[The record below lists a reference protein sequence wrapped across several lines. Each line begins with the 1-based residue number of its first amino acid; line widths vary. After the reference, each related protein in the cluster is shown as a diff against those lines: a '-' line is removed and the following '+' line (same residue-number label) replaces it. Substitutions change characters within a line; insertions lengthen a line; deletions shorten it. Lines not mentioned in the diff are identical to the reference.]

1 MLIYNKLHKIKMA
14 ETETNKDKEETKEES
29 KEGTKVET
37 KKETKEESKEESKE
51 ETKKELNITLENQKL
66 YEKLMKDLGFTLDKE
81 KKPNYLDPHKS
92 FQTLSKLQENIIH
105 PKEFTEIKKENKSLL
120 NRINELQQELNLVSK
135 EINDYAELYSNNT
148 LYTKESNFNAINE
161 ELKLYSTKL
170 NNIINSDLYKNSLTP
185 KPLISSDRNELK
197 TQIETNL
204 KNYTNSTARL
214 MQLISEEKDNFMNQ
228 NNIDTITH
236 EMFINKNSFENNDI
250 SNNFEKNILEIEK
263 ELTNIENIIGTKKL
277 DMDENLNITQML
289 NKLLKTV
296 SEKKFSLFKEKTL
309 TELNEILDEVIKE
322 QEISSEISQYFVKLK
337 ELYAIY
343 EVYENYDEIMK
354 YIKKRL
360 MAIIDMHEKSINF
373 NNDLDFLKKIIEENE
388 KQFGILGK
396 KYSETFE
403 DIAGLENILKELK
416 NIDKYFGQ
424 LLV

>member
-1 MLIYNKLHKIKMA
+1 M
-14 ETETNKDKEETKEES
+14 S
-29 KEGTKVET
+29 KSNDFYEGENVE
-37 KKETKEESKEESKE
+37 
-51 ETKKELNITLENQKL
+51 ELNISQENQKF
-66 YEKLMKDLGFTLDKE
+66 YEKLMKDLGFSSEKE
-81 KKPNYLDPHKS
+81 EKSKSKPIDLEKAY
-92 FQTLSKLQENIIH
+92 QTINKYQENNTNQ
-105 PKEFTEIKKENKSLL
+105 KDSLQQQKSNKNLI
-120 NRINELQQELNLVSK
+120 NRINELQNELNLVSK
-135 EINDYAELYSNNT
+135 EINDYVETYSENT
-148 LYTKESNFNAINE
+148 LFKKESNFNKISE
-161 ELKLYSTKL
+161 ELKLYSSKL
-170 NNIINSDLYKNSLTP
+170 NNILNSDLYKNTLIP
-185 KPLISSDRNELK
+185 KKILSSDKNGLK
-197 TQIETNL
+197 EQIKTNL
-204 KNYTNSTARL
+204 ANYTNSTARL
-214 MQLISEEKDNFMNQ
+214 MELISQEKENFMYQKNV
-228 NNIDTITH
+228 DTTTH
-236 EMFINKNSFENNDI
+236 QMFMNKFFYENNDI

-360 MAIIDMHEKSINF
+360 MAIMDMHEKSINF

-403 DIAGLENILKELK
+403 EIAGLENILKELK

>member
-1 MLIYNKLHKIKMA
+1 M
-14 ETETNKDKEETKEES
+14 S
-29 KEGTKVET
+29 KSNDFYEGENVE
-37 KKETKEESKEESKE
+37 
-51 ETKKELNITLENQKL
+51 ELNISQENQKF
-66 YEKLMKDLGFTLDKE
+66 YEKLMKDLGFSSEKE
-81 KKPNYLDPHKS
+81 EKSKSKPIDLEKAY
-92 FQTLSKLQENIIH
+92 QTINKFQENNTNQ
-105 PKEFTEIKKENKSLL
+105 KDSLQQQKSSKNLIS
-120 NRINELQQELNLVSK
+120 RINELQNELNLVSK
-135 EINDYAELYSNNT
+135 EINDYVELYSENT
-148 LYTKESNFNAINE
+148 LFKKESNFNKISE
-161 ELKLYSTKL
+161 ELKLYSSKL
-170 NNIINSDLYKNSLTP
+170 SNILNSDLYKNTLIP
-185 KPLISSDRNELK
+185 KKILSSDKNGLK
-197 TQIETNL
+197 EQIKTNL
-204 KNYTNSTARL
+204 ENYTNSTARL
-214 MQLISEEKDNFMNQ
+214 MELISQEKENFMYQKNV
-228 NNIDTITH
+228 DTTTH
-236 EMFINKNSFENNDI
+236 QMFMNKFFYENNDI

-263 ELTNIENIIGTKKL
+263 ELTNIENIIGIKKL

-403 DIAGLENILKELK
+403 EIAGLENILKELK

>member
-1 MLIYNKLHKIKMA
+1 M
-14 ETETNKDKEETKEES
+14 S
-29 KEGTKVET
+29 KSNDFYEGENVE
-37 KKETKEESKEESKE
+37 
-51 ETKKELNITLENQKL
+51 ELNISQENQKF
-66 YEKLMKDLGFTLDKE
+66 YEKLMQDLGFSSEKE
-81 KKPNYLDPHKS
+81 EKSKSKPIDLEKAY
-92 FQTLSKLQENIIH
+92 QTINKFQENNTNQ
-105 PKEFTEIKKENKSLL
+105 KDSLQQQKSSKNLIS
-120 NRINELQQELNLVSK
+120 RINELQNELNLVSK
-135 EINDYAELYSNNT
+135 EINDYVELYSENT
-148 LYTKESNFNAINE
+148 LFKKESNFNKISE
-161 ELKLYSTKL
+161 ELKLYSSKL
-170 NNIINSDLYKNSLTP
+170 SNILNSDLYKNTLIP
-185 KPLISSDRNELK
+185 KKILSSDKNGLK
-197 TQIETNL
+197 EQIKTNL
-204 KNYTNSTARL
+204 ANYTNSTARL
-214 MQLISEEKDNFMNQ
+214 MELISQEKENFMYQKNV
-228 NNIDTITH
+228 DTTTH
-236 EMFINKNSFENNDI
+236 QMFMNKFFYENNDI

-360 MAIIDMHEKSINF
+360 MAIMDMHEKSINF

-403 DIAGLENILKELK
+403 EIAGLENILKELK

>member
-1 MLIYNKLHKIKMA
+1 M
-14 ETETNKDKEETKEES
+14 S
-29 KEGTKVET
+29 KSNDFYEGENVE
-37 KKETKEESKEESKE
+37 
-51 ETKKELNITLENQKL
+51 ELNISQENQKF
-66 YEKLMKDLGFTLDKE
+66 YEKLMKDLGFSSEKE
-81 KKPNYLDPHKS
+81 EKSKSKPIDLEKAY
-92 FQTLSKLQENIIH
+92 QTINKFQENNTNQ
-105 PKEFTEIKKENKSLL
+105 KDSLQQQKSNKNLI
-120 NRINELQQELNLVSK
+120 NRINELQNELNLVSK
-135 EINDYAELYSNNT
+135 EINDYVETYSENT
-148 LYTKESNFNAINE
+148 LFKKESNFNKISE
-161 ELKLYSTKL
+161 ELKLYSSKL
-170 NNIINSDLYKNSLTP
+170 NNILNSDLYKNTLIP
-185 KPLISSDRNELK
+185 KKILSSDKNGLK
-197 TQIETNL
+197 EQIKTNL
-204 KNYTNSTARL
+204 ANYTNSTARL
-214 MQLISEEKDNFMNQ
+214 MELISQEKENFMYQKNV
-228 NNIDTITH
+228 DTTTH
-236 EMFINKNSFENNDI
+236 QMFMNKFFYENNDI

-360 MAIIDMHEKSINF
+360 MAIMDMHEKSINF

-403 DIAGLENILKELK
+403 EIAGLENILKELK

>member
-1 MLIYNKLHKIKMA
+1 M
-14 ETETNKDKEETKEES
+14 S
-29 KEGTKVET
+29 KSNDFYEGENVE
-37 KKETKEESKEESKE
+37 
-51 ETKKELNITLENQKL
+51 ELNISQENQKF
-66 YEKLMKDLGFTLDKE
+66 YEKLMKDLGFSSEKE
-81 KKPNYLDPHKS
+81 EKSKSKPIDLEKAY
-92 FQTLSKLQENIIH
+92 QTINKYQENNTNQ
-105 PKEFTEIKKENKSLL
+105 KDSLQQQKSNKNLI
-120 NRINELQQELNLVSK
+120 NRINELQNELNLVSK
-135 EINDYAELYSNNT
+135 EINDYVETYSENT
-148 LYTKESNFNAINE
+148 LFKKESNFNKISE
-161 ELKLYSTKL
+161 ELKLYSSKL
-170 NNIINSDLYKNSLTP
+170 NNILNSDLYKNTLIP
-185 KPLISSDRNELK
+185 KKILSSDKNGLK
-197 TQIETNL
+197 EQIKTNL
-204 KNYTNSTARL
+204 ANYTNSTARL
-214 MQLISEEKDNFMNQ
+214 MELISQEKENFMYQKNV
-228 NNIDTITH
+228 DTTIH
-236 EMFINKNSFENNDI
+236 QMFMNKFFYENNDI

-360 MAIIDMHEKSINF
+360 MAIMDMHEKSINF

-403 DIAGLENILKELK
+403 EIAGLENILKELK

>member
-1 MLIYNKLHKIKMA
+1 M
-14 ETETNKDKEETKEES
+14 S
-29 KEGTKVET
+29 KSNDFYEGENVE
-37 KKETKEESKEESKE
+37 
-51 ETKKELNITLENQKL
+51 ELNISQENQKF
-66 YEKLMKDLGFTLDKE
+66 YEKLMQDLGFSSEKE
-81 KKPNYLDPHKS
+81 EKSKSKPIDLEKAY
-92 FQTLSKLQENIIH
+92 QTINKFQENNTNQ
-105 PKEFTEIKKENKSLL
+105 KDSLQQQKSNKNLI
-120 NRINELQQELNLVSK
+120 NRINELQNELNLVSK
-135 EINDYAELYSNNT
+135 EINDYVETYSENT
-148 LYTKESNFNAINE
+148 LFKKESNFNKISE
-161 ELKLYSTKL
+161 ELKLYSSKL
-170 NNIINSDLYKNSLTP
+170 NNILNSDLYKNTLIP
-185 KPLISSDRNELK
+185 KKILSSDKNGLK
-197 TQIETNL
+197 EQIKTNL
-204 KNYTNSTARL
+204 ANYTNSTARL
-214 MQLISEEKDNFMNQ
+214 MELISQEKENFMHQKNV
-228 NNIDTITH
+228 DTTTH
-236 EMFINKNSFENNDI
+236 QMFMNKFFYENNDI

-360 MAIIDMHEKSINF
+360 MAIMDMHEKSINF
-373 NNDLDFLKKIIEENE
+373 NNDLDFLKKIIEANE

-403 DIAGLENILKELK
+403 EIAGLENILKELK

>member
-1 MLIYNKLHKIKMA
+1 M
-14 ETETNKDKEETKEES
+14 S
-29 KEGTKVET
+29 KSNDFYEGENVE
-37 KKETKEESKEESKE
+37 
-51 ETKKELNITLENQKL
+51 ELNISQENQKF
-66 YEKLMKDLGFTLDKE
+66 YEKLMKDLGFSSEKE
-81 KKPNYLDPHKS
+81 EKSKSKPIDLEKAY
-92 FQTLSKLQENIIH
+92 QTINKYQENNTNQ
-105 PKEFTEIKKENKSLL
+105 KDSLQQQKSNKNLI
-120 NRINELQQELNLVSK
+120 NRINELQNELNLVSK
-135 EINDYAELYSNNT
+135 EINDYVETYSENT
-148 LYTKESNFNAINE
+148 LFKKESNFNKISE
-161 ELKLYSTKL
+161 ELKLYSSKL
-170 NNIINSDLYKNSLTP
+170 NNILNSDLYKNTLIP
-185 KPLISSDRNELK
+185 KKILSSDKNGLK
-197 TQIETNL
+197 EQIKTNL
-204 KNYTNSTARL
+204 ANYTNSTARL
-214 MQLISEEKDNFMNQ
+214 MELISQEKENFMHQKNV
-228 NNIDTITH
+228 DTTTH
-236 EMFINKNSFENNDI
+236 QMFMNKFFYENNDI

-360 MAIIDMHEKSINF
+360 MAIMDMHEKSINF

-403 DIAGLENILKELK
+403 EIAGLENILKELK

>member
-1 MLIYNKLHKIKMA
+1 M
-14 ETETNKDKEETKEES
+14 S
-29 KEGTKVET
+29 KSNDFYEGENVE
-37 KKETKEESKEESKE
+37 
-51 ETKKELNITLENQKL
+51 ELNISQENQKF
-66 YEKLMKDLGFTLDKE
+66 YEKLMQDLGFSSEKE
-81 KKPNYLDPHKS
+81 EKSKSKPIDLEKAY
-92 FQTLSKLQENIIH
+92 QTINKFQENNTNQ
-105 PKEFTEIKKENKSLL
+105 KDSLQQQKSSKNLIS
-120 NRINELQQELNLVSK
+120 RINELQNELNLVSK
-135 EINDYAELYSNNT
+135 EINDYVELYSENT
-148 LYTKESNFNAINE
+148 LFKKESNFNKISE
-161 ELKLYSTKL
+161 ELKLYSSKL
-170 NNIINSDLYKNSLTP
+170 SNILNSDLIP
-185 KPLISSDRNELK
+185 KKILSSDKNGLK
-197 TQIETNL
+197 EQIKTNL
-204 KNYTNSTARL
+204 ENYTNSTARL
-214 MQLISEEKDNFMNQ
+214 MELISQEKENFMHQKNV
-228 NNIDTITH
+228 DTTTH
-236 EMFINKNSFENNDI
+236 QMFMNKFFYENNDI

-263 ELTNIENIIGTKKL
+263 ELTNIENIIGIKKL

-360 MAIIDMHEKSINF
+360 MAIMDMHEKSINF

-403 DIAGLENILKELK
+403 EIAGLENILKELK

>member
-1 MLIYNKLHKIKMA
+1 M
-14 ETETNKDKEETKEES
+14 S
-29 KEGTKVET
+29 KSNDFYDGENVE
-37 KKETKEESKEESKE
+37 
-51 ETKKELNITLENQKL
+51 ELNISQENQKF
-66 YEKLMKDLGFTLDKE
+66 YEKLMQDLGFSSEKE
-81 KKPNYLDPHKS
+81 EKSKSKPIDLEKAY
-92 FQTLSKLQENIIH
+92 QTINKFQENNTNQ
-105 PKEFTEIKKENKSLL
+105 KDSLQQQKSSKNLIS
-120 NRINELQQELNLVSK
+120 RINELQNELNLVSK
-135 EINDYAELYSNNT
+135 EINDYVELYSENT
-148 LYTKESNFNAINE
+148 LFKKESNFNKISE
-161 ELKLYSTKL
+161 ELKLYSSKL
-170 NNIINSDLYKNSLTP
+170 SNILNSDLYKNTLIP
-185 KPLISSDRNELK
+185 KKILSSDKNGLK
-197 TQIETNL
+197 EQIKTNL
-204 KNYTNSTARL
+204 ENYTNSTARL
-214 MQLISEEKDNFMNQ
+214 MELISQEKENFMHQKNV
-228 NNIDTITH
+228 DTTTH
-236 EMFINKNSFENNDI
+236 QMFMNKFFYENNDI

-360 MAIIDMHEKSINF
+360 MAIMDMHEKSINF

-403 DIAGLENILKELK
+403 EIAGLENILKELK

>member
-1 MLIYNKLHKIKMA
+1 M
-14 ETETNKDKEETKEES
+14 S
-29 KEGTKVET
+29 KSNDFYEGENVE
-37 KKETKEESKEESKE
+37 
-51 ETKKELNITLENQKL
+51 ELNISQENQKF
-66 YEKLMKDLGFTLDKE
+66 YEKLMQDLGFSSEKE
-81 KKPNYLDPHKS
+81 EKSKSKPIDLEKAY
-92 FQTLSKLQENIIH
+92 QTINKFQENNTNQ
-105 PKEFTEIKKENKSLL
+105 KDSLQQQKSSKNLIS
-120 NRINELQQELNLVSK
+120 RINELQNELNLVSK
-135 EINDYAELYSNNT
+135 EINDYVELYSENT
-148 LYTKESNFNAINE
+148 LFKKESNFNKISE
-161 ELKLYSTKL
+161 ELKLYSSKL
-170 NNIINSDLYKNSLTP
+170 SNILNSDLYKNTLIP
-185 KPLISSDRNELK
+185 KKILSSDKNGLK
-197 TQIETNL
+197 EQIKTNL
-204 KNYTNSTARL
+204 ANYTNSTARL
-214 MQLISEEKDNFMNQ
+214 MELISQEKENFMYQKNV
-228 NNIDTITH
+228 DTTIH
-236 EMFINKNSFENNDI
+236 QMFMNKFFYENNDI

-277 DMDENLNITQML
+277 DMDENLNITQIL

-360 MAIIDMHEKSINF
+360 MAIMDMHEKSINF

-403 DIAGLENILKELK
+403 EIAGLENILKELK

>member
-1 MLIYNKLHKIKMA
+1 M
-14 ETETNKDKEETKEES
+14 S
-29 KEGTKVET
+29 KSNDFYEGENVE
-37 KKETKEESKEESKE
+37 
-51 ETKKELNITLENQKL
+51 ELNISQENQKF
-66 YEKLMKDLGFTLDKE
+66 YEKLMKDLGFSSEKE
-81 KKPNYLDPHKS
+81 EKSKSKPIDLEKAY
-92 FQTLSKLQENIIH
+92 QTINKFQENNTNQ
-105 PKEFTEIKKENKSLL
+105 KDSLQQQKSNKNLI
-120 NRINELQQELNLVSK
+120 NRINELQNELNLVSK
-135 EINDYAELYSNNT
+135 EINDYVETYSENT
-148 LYTKESNFNAINE
+148 LFKKESNFNKVSD
-161 ELKLYSTKL
+161 ELKLYSSKL
-170 NNIINSDLYKNSLTP
+170 SNILNSDLYKNTLIP
-185 KPLISSDRNELK
+185 KKILSSDKNGLK
-197 TQIETNL
+197 EQIKTNL
-204 KNYTNSTARL
+204 ENYTNSTARL
-214 MQLISEEKDNFMNQ
+214 MELISQEKENFMYQKNV
-228 NNIDTITH
+228 DTTTH
-236 EMFINKNSFENNDI
+236 QMFMNKFFYENNDI

-263 ELTNIENIIGTKKL
+263 ELTNIENIIGIKKL

-360 MAIIDMHEKSINF
+360 MAIMDMHEKSINF

-403 DIAGLENILKELK
+403 EIAGLENILKELK

>member
-1 MLIYNKLHKIKMA
+1 M
-14 ETETNKDKEETKEES
+14 S
-29 KEGTKVET
+29 KSNDFYEGENVE
-37 KKETKEESKEESKE
+37 
-51 ETKKELNITLENQKL
+51 ELNISQENQKF
-66 YEKLMKDLGFTLDKE
+66 YEKLMKDLGFSSEKE
-81 KKPNYLDPHKS
+81 EKSKSKPIDLEKAY
-92 FQTLSKLQENIIH
+92 QTINKYQENNTNQ
-105 PKEFTEIKKENKSLL
+105 KDSLQQQKSSKNLIS
-120 NRINELQQELNLVSK
+120 RINELQNELNLVSK
-135 EINDYAELYSNNT
+135 EINDYVELYSENT
-148 LYTKESNFNAINE
+148 LFKKESNFNKISE
-161 ELKLYSTKL
+161 ELKLYSSKL
-170 NNIINSDLYKNSLTP
+170 SNILNSDLYKNTLIP
-185 KPLISSDRNELK
+185 KKILSSDKNGLK
-197 TQIETNL
+197 EQIKTNL
-204 KNYTNSTARL
+204 ENYTNSTARL
-214 MQLISEEKDNFMNQ
+214 MELISQEKENFMYQKNV
-228 NNIDTITH
+228 DTTIH
-236 EMFINKNSFENNDI
+236 QMFMNKFFYENNDI

-403 DIAGLENILKELK
+403 EIAGLENILKELK

>member
-1 MLIYNKLHKIKMA
+1 M
-14 ETETNKDKEETKEES
+14 S
-29 KEGTKVET
+29 KSNDFYEGENVE
-37 KKETKEESKEESKE
+37 
-51 ETKKELNITLENQKL
+51 ELNISQENQKF
-66 YEKLMKDLGFTLDKE
+66 YEKLMKDLGFSSEKE
-81 KKPNYLDPHKS
+81 EKSKSKPIDLEKAY
-92 FQTLSKLQENIIH
+92 QTINKYQENNTNQ
-105 PKEFTEIKKENKSLL
+105 KDSLQQQKSNKNLI
-120 NRINELQQELNLVSK
+120 NRINELQNELNLVSK
-135 EINDYAELYSNNT
+135 EINDYVETYSENT
-148 LYTKESNFNAINE
+148 LFKKESNFNKISE
-161 ELKLYSTKL
+161 ELKLYSSKL
-170 NNIINSDLYKNSLTP
+170 NNILNSDLYKNTLIP
-185 KPLISSDRNELK
+185 KKILSSDKNGLK
-197 TQIETNL
+197 EQIKTNL
-204 KNYTNSTARL
+204 ANYTNSTARL
-214 MQLISEEKDNFMNQ
+214 MELISQEKENFMYQKNV
-228 NNIDTITH
+228 DTTIH
-236 EMFINKNSFENNDI
+236 QMFMNKFFYENNGI

-403 DIAGLENILKELK
+403 EIAGLENILKELK

>member
-1 MLIYNKLHKIKMA
+1 M
-14 ETETNKDKEETKEES
+14 S
-29 KEGTKVET
+29 KSNDFYEGENV
-37 KKETKEESKEESKE
+37 
-51 ETKKELNITLENQKL
+51 KELNISQENQKF
-66 YEKLMKDLGFTLDKE
+66 YEKLMQDLGFSSE
-81 KKPNYLDPHKS
+81 KVEKSKSKPIDLEKAY
-92 FQTLSKLQENIIH
+92 QTINKFQENNTNQ
-105 PKEFTEIKKENKSLL
+105 KDSLQQQKSSKNLIS
-120 NRINELQQELNLVSK
+120 RINELQNELNLVSK
-135 EINDYAELYSNNT
+135 EINDYVELYSENT
-148 LYTKESNFNAINE
+148 LFKKESNFNKISE
-161 ELKLYSTKL
+161 ELKLYSSKL
-170 NNIINSDLYKNSLTP
+170 SNILNSDLYKNTLIP
-185 KPLISSDRNELK
+185 KKILSSDKNGLK
-197 TQIETNL
+197 EQIKTNL
-204 KNYTNSTARL
+204 ENYTNSTARL
-214 MQLISEEKDNFMNQ
+214 MELISQEKENFMYQKNV
-228 NNIDTITH
+228 DTTTH
-236 EMFINKNSFENNDI
+236 QMFMNKFFYENNDI

-296 SEKKFSLFKEKTL
+296 GEKKFSLFKEKTL

-360 MAIIDMHEKSINF
+360 MAIMDMHEKSINF

-403 DIAGLENILKELK
+403 EIAGLENILKELK

>member
-1 MLIYNKLHKIKMA
+1 M
-14 ETETNKDKEETKEES
+14 S
-29 KEGTKVET
+29 KSNDFYEGENVE
-37 KKETKEESKEESKE
+37 
-51 ETKKELNITLENQKL
+51 ELNISQENQKF
-66 YEKLMKDLGFTLDKE
+66 YEKLMKDLGFSSEKE
-81 KKPNYLDPHKS
+81 EKSKSKPIDLEKAY
-92 FQTLSKLQENIIH
+92 QTINKYQENNTNQ
-105 PKEFTEIKKENKSLL
+105 KDSLQQQKSNKNLI
-120 NRINELQQELNLVSK
+120 NRINELQNELNLVSK
-135 EINDYAELYSNNT
+135 EINDYVETYSENT
-148 LYTKESNFNAINE
+148 LFKKESNFNKISE
-161 ELKLYSTKL
+161 ELKLYSSKL
-170 NNIINSDLYKNSLTP
+170 NNILNSDLYKNTLIP
-185 KPLISSDRNELK
+185 KKILSSDKNGLK
-197 TQIETNL
+197 EQIKTNL
-204 KNYTNSTARL
+204 ANYTNSTARL
-214 MQLISEEKDNFMNQ
+214 MELISQEKENFMHQKNV
-228 NNIDTITH
+228 DTTTH
-236 EMFINKNSFENNDI
+236 QMFMNKFFYENNDI

-263 ELTNIENIIGTKKL
+263 ELTNIENIIGIKKL

-403 DIAGLENILKELK
+403 EIAGLENILKELK

>member
-1 MLIYNKLHKIKMA
+1 M
-14 ETETNKDKEETKEES
+14 S
-29 KEGTKVET
+29 KSNDFYEGENVE
-37 KKETKEESKEESKE
+37 
-51 ETKKELNITLENQKL
+51 ELNISQENQKF
-66 YEKLMKDLGFTLDKE
+66 YEKLMKDLGFSSEKE
-81 KKPNYLDPHKS
+81 EKSKSKPIDLEKAY
-92 FQTLSKLQENIIH
+92 QTINKFQENNTNQ
-105 PKEFTEIKKENKSLL
+105 KDSLQQQKSSKNLIS
-120 NRINELQQELNLVSK
+120 RINELQNELNLVSK
-135 EINDYAELYSNNT
+135 EINDYVELYSENT
-148 LYTKESNFNAINE
+148 LFKKESNFNKISE
-161 ELKLYSTKL
+161 ELKLYSSKL
-170 NNIINSDLYKNSLTP
+170 NNILNSDLYKNTLIP
-185 KPLISSDRNELK
+185 KKILSSDKNGLK
-197 TQIETNL
+197 EQIKTNL
-204 KNYTNSTARL
+204 ENYTNSTARL
-214 MQLISEEKDNFMNQ
+214 MELISQEKENYMYQKNVDTTTHQMFMNK
-228 NNIDTITH
+228 
-236 EMFINKNSFENNDI
+236 FFYENNDI

-403 DIAGLENILKELK
+403 EIAGLENILKELK

>member
-1 MLIYNKLHKIKMA
+1 M
-14 ETETNKDKEETKEES
+14 S
-29 KEGTKVET
+29 KSNDFYEGENVE
-37 KKETKEESKEESKE
+37 
-51 ETKKELNITLENQKL
+51 ELNISQENQKF
-66 YEKLMKDLGFTLDKE
+66 YEKLMQDLGFSSEKE
-81 KKPNYLDPHKS
+81 EKSKSKPIDLEKAY
-92 FQTLSKLQENIIH
+92 QTINKFQENNTNQ
-105 PKEFTEIKKENKSLL
+105 KDSLQQQKSNKNLI
-120 NRINELQQELNLVSK
+120 NRINELQNELNLVSK
-135 EINDYAELYSNNT
+135 EINDYVETYSENT
-148 LYTKESNFNAINE
+148 LFKKESNFNKISE
-161 ELKLYSTKL
+161 ELKLYSSKL
-170 NNIINSDLYKNSLTP
+170 NNILNSDLYKNTLIP
-185 KPLISSDRNELK
+185 KKILSSDKNGLK
-197 TQIETNL
+197 EQIKTNL
-204 KNYTNSTARL
+204 ANYTNSTARL
-214 MQLISEEKDNFMNQ
+214 MELISQEKENFMYQKNV
-228 NNIDTITH
+228 DTTIH
-236 EMFINKNSFENNDI
+236 QMFMNKFFYENNDI

-360 MAIIDMHEKSINF
+360 MAIMDMHEKSINF

-403 DIAGLENILKELK
+403 EIAGLENILKELK

>member
-1 MLIYNKLHKIKMA
+1 M
-14 ETETNKDKEETKEES
+14 S
-29 KEGTKVET
+29 KSNDFYEGENVE
-37 KKETKEESKEESKE
+37 
-51 ETKKELNITLENQKL
+51 ELNISQENQKF
-66 YEKLMKDLGFTLDKE
+66 YEKLMKDLGFSSEKE
-81 KKPNYLDPHKS
+81 EKSKSKPIDLEKAY
-92 FQTLSKLQENIIH
+92 QTINKYQENNTNQ
-105 PKEFTEIKKENKSLL
+105 KDSLQQQKSNKNLI
-120 NRINELQQELNLVSK
+120 NRINELQNELNLVSK
-135 EINDYAELYSNNT
+135 EINDYVETYSENT
-148 LYTKESNFNAINE
+148 LFKKESNFNKISE
-161 ELKLYSTKL
+161 ELKLYSSKL
-170 NNIINSDLYKNSLTP
+170 NNILNSDLYKNTLIP
-185 KPLISSDRNELK
+185 KKILSSDKNGLK
-197 TQIETNL
+197 EQIKTNL
-204 KNYTNSTARL
+204 ENYTNSTARL
-214 MQLISEEKDNFMNQ
+214 MELISQEKENFMYQKNV
-228 NNIDTITH
+228 DTTIH
-236 EMFINKNSFENNDI
+236 QMFMNKFFYENNDI

-360 MAIIDMHEKSINF
+360 MAIMDMHEKSINF

-403 DIAGLENILKELK
+403 EIAGLENILKELK

>member
-1 MLIYNKLHKIKMA
+1 M
-14 ETETNKDKEETKEES
+14 S
-29 KEGTKVET
+29 KSNDFYEGENVE
-37 KKETKEESKEESKE
+37 
-51 ETKKELNITLENQKL
+51 ELNISQENQKF
-66 YEKLMKDLGFTLDKE
+66 YEKLMQDLGFSSEKE
-81 KKPNYLDPHKS
+81 EKS
-92 FQTLSKLQENIIH
+92 KSKAIDLEKAYQTINKFQENNTNQ
-105 PKEFTEIKKENKSLL
+105 KDSLQQQKSSKNLIS
-120 NRINELQQELNLVSK
+120 RINELQNELNLVSK
-135 EINDYAELYSNNT
+135 EINDYVELYSENT
-148 LYTKESNFNAINE
+148 LFKKESNFNKISE
-161 ELKLYSTKL
+161 ELKLYSSKL
-170 NNIINSDLYKNSLTP
+170 SNILNSDLYKNTLIP
-185 KPLISSDRNELK
+185 KKILSSDKNGLK
-197 TQIETNL
+197 EQIKTNL
-204 KNYTNSTARL
+204 ENYTNSTARL
-214 MQLISEEKDNFMNQ
+214 MELISQEKENFMYQKNV
-228 NNIDTITH
+228 DTTTH
-236 EMFINKNSFENNDI
+236 QMFMNKFFYENNDI

-360 MAIIDMHEKSINF
+360 MAIMDMHEKSINF

-403 DIAGLENILKELK
+403 EIAGLENILKELK

>member
-1 MLIYNKLHKIKMA
+1 MSATTPDYYEGEK
-14 ETETNKDKEETKEES
+14 TE
-29 KEGTKVET
+29 V
-37 KKETKEESKEESKE
+37 
-51 ETKKELNITLENQKL
+51 LNITQENQKF
-66 YEKLMKDLGFTLDKE
+66 YEKLMQDLGFSSEKE
-81 KKPNYLDPHKS
+81 EKSKSKPIDLEKAY
-92 FQTLSKLQENIIH
+92 QTINKFQENNTNQ
-105 PKEFTEIKKENKSLL
+105 KDSLQQQKSNKNLI
-120 NRINELQQELNLVSK
+120 NRINELQNELNLVSK
-135 EINDYAELYSNNT
+135 EINDYVELYSENT
-148 LYTKESNFNAINE
+148 LFKKESNFNKISE
-161 ELKLYSTKL
+161 ELKLYSSKL
-170 NNIINSDLYKNSLTP
+170 SNILNSDLYQNTLIP
-185 KPLISSDRNELK
+185 KKILSSDKNGLK
-197 TQIETNL
+197 EQIKTNL
-204 KNYTNSTARL
+204 ENYTNSTARL
-214 MQLISEEKDNFMNQ
+214 MELISQEKENFMHQKNV
-228 NNIDTITH
+228 DTTTH
-236 EMFINKNSFENNDI
+236 QMFMNKFFYENNDI

-263 ELTNIENIIGTKKL
+263 ELTNIENIIGIKKL

-373 NNDLDFLKKIIEENE
+373 NNDLDFLKKITEENE

-403 DIAGLENILKELK
+403 EIAGLENILK
-416 NIDKYFGQ
+416 
-424 LLV
+424 

>member
-1 MLIYNKLHKIKMA
+1 M
-14 ETETNKDKEETKEES
+14 S
-29 KEGTKVET
+29 KSNDFYEGENVE
-37 KKETKEESKEESKE
+37 
-51 ETKKELNITLENQKL
+51 ELNISQENQKF
-66 YEKLMKDLGFTLDKE
+66 YEKLMKDLGFSSEKE
-81 KKPNYLDPHKS
+81 EKSKSKPIDLEKAY
-92 FQTLSKLQENIIH
+92 QTINKFQENNTNQ
-105 PKEFTEIKKENKSLL
+105 KDSLQQQKSNKNLI
-120 NRINELQQELNLVSK
+120 NRINELQNELNLVSK
-135 EINDYAELYSNNT
+135 EINDYVETYSENT
-148 LYTKESNFNAINE
+148 LFKKESNFNKISE
-161 ELKLYSTKL
+161 ELKLYSSKL
-170 NNIINSDLYKNSLTP
+170 NNILNSDLYKNTLIP
-185 KPLISSDRNELK
+185 KKILSSDKNGLK
-197 TQIETNL
+197 EQIKTNL
-204 KNYTNSTARL
+204 ANYTNSTARL
-214 MQLISEEKDNFMNQ
+214 MELISQEKENFMHQKNV
-228 NNIDTITH
+228 DTTTH
-236 EMFINKNSFENNDI
+236 QMFMNKFFYENNDI

-263 ELTNIENIIGTKKL
+263 ELTNIENIIGIKKL

-403 DIAGLENILKELK
+403 EIAGLENILKELK

>member
-1 MLIYNKLHKIKMA
+1 M
-14 ETETNKDKEETKEES
+14 S
-29 KEGTKVET
+29 KSNDFYEGENVE
-37 KKETKEESKEESKE
+37 
-51 ETKKELNITLENQKL
+51 ELNISQENQKF
-66 YEKLMKDLGFTLDKE
+66 YEKLMKDLGFSSEKE
-81 KKPNYLDPHKS
+81 EKSKSKPIDLEKAY
-92 FQTLSKLQENIIH
+92 QTINKYQENNTNQ
-105 PKEFTEIKKENKSLL
+105 KDSLQQQKSNKNLI
-120 NRINELQQELNLVSK
+120 NRINELQNELNLVSK
-135 EINDYAELYSNNT
+135 EINDYVETYSENT
-148 LYTKESNFNAINE
+148 LFKKESNFNKISE
-161 ELKLYSTKL
+161 ELKLYSSKL
-170 NNIINSDLYKNSLTP
+170 NNILNSDLYKNTLIP
-185 KPLISSDRNELK
+185 KKILSSDKNGLK
-197 TQIETNL
+197 EQIKTNL
-204 KNYTNSTARL
+204 ENYTNSTARL
-214 MQLISEEKDNFMNQ
+214 MELISQEKENFMYQKNV
-228 NNIDTITH
+228 DTTIH
-236 EMFINKNSFENNDI
+236 QMFMNKFFYENNDI

-403 DIAGLENILKELK
+403 EIAGLENILKELK

>member
-1 MLIYNKLHKIKMA
+1 M
-14 ETETNKDKEETKEES
+14 S
-29 KEGTKVET
+29 KSNDFYEGENVE
-37 KKETKEESKEESKE
+37 
-51 ETKKELNITLENQKL
+51 ELNISQENQKF
-66 YEKLMKDLGFTLDKE
+66 YEKLMQDLGFSSEKE
-81 KKPNYLDPHKS
+81 EKSKSKPIDLEKAY
-92 FQTLSKLQENIIH
+92 QTINKFQENNTNQ
-105 PKEFTEIKKENKSLL
+105 KDSLQQQKSNKNLI
-120 NRINELQQELNLVSK
+120 NRINELQNELNLVSK
-135 EINDYAELYSNNT
+135 EINDYVELYSENT
-148 LYTKESNFNAINE
+148 LFKKESNFNKISE
-161 ELKLYSTKL
+161 ELKLYSSKL
-170 NNIINSDLYKNSLTP
+170 SNILNSDLYKNTLIP
-185 KPLISSDRNELK
+185 KKILSSDKNGLK
-197 TQIETNL
+197 EQIKTNL
-204 KNYTNSTARL
+204 ENYTNSTARL
-214 MQLISEEKDNFMNQ
+214 MELISQEKENFMYQKNV
-228 NNIDTITH
+228 DTTTH
-236 EMFINKNSFENNDI
+236 QMFMNKFFYENNDI

-263 ELTNIENIIGTKKL
+263 ELTNIENIIGIKKL

-360 MAIIDMHEKSINF
+360 MAIMDMHEKSINF

-403 DIAGLENILKELK
+403 EIAGLENILKELK

>member
-1 MLIYNKLHKIKMA
+1 M
-14 ETETNKDKEETKEES
+14 S
-29 KEGTKVET
+29 KSNDFYEGENVE
-37 KKETKEESKEESKE
+37 
-51 ETKKELNITLENQKL
+51 ELNISQENQKF
-66 YEKLMKDLGFTLDKE
+66 YEKLMQDLGFSSEKE
-81 KKPNYLDPHKS
+81 EKSKSKPIDLEKAY
-92 FQTLSKLQENIIH
+92 QTINKYQENNTNQ
-105 PKEFTEIKKENKSLL
+105 KDSLQQQKSSKNLIS
-120 NRINELQQELNLVSK
+120 RINELQNELNLVSK
-135 EINDYAELYSNNT
+135 EINDYVETYSENT
-148 LYTKESNFNAINE
+148 LFKKESNFNKISE
-161 ELKLYSTKL
+161 ELKLYSSKL
-170 NNIINSDLYKNSLTP
+170 NNILNSDLYKNTLTP
-185 KPLISSDRNELK
+185 KKILSSDKNGLK
-197 TQIETNL
+197 EQIKTNL
-204 KNYTNSTARL
+204 ANYTNSTARL
-214 MQLISEEKDNFMNQ
+214 MELISQEKENFMYQKNV
-228 NNIDTITH
+228 DTTIH
-236 EMFINKNSFENNDI
+236 QMFMNKFFYENNDI

-360 MAIIDMHEKSINF
+360 MAIMDMHEKSINF

-403 DIAGLENILKELK
+403 EIAGLENILKELK